1 MGINMELPNKVGG
14 FFKCLDEN
22 IVGEIKAILR
32 SDISPDVLKLPWD
45 NGEKDYNSNSVV
57 PETLEPQEHWQRYGI
72 DETTIT
78 TFDVAGTTASIMT
91 PSMSGTLTCNGA
103 FVVQYPGWTAIGG
116 NAYPNSGTGDPN
128 AYQYMPGVTY
138 APQLYSPN
146 DVINASPNREN
157 DRRGGRGRNRKNDP
171 YNRVM
176 NSNDLQT
183 SYLVQQSQFNQMQPI
198 CHHPGMSY
206 AIPYAVASPQQH
218 PAAGR
223 PIFMPSHQ
231 SYNQPQIHTHHN
243 SHPQYTHPGYS
254 THTTAKHHNRQSSGQ
269 NYYNQDSSNST
280 TKNISNVHSKIH
292 EKKIHDNNTT
302 DITQQQQQQTF
313 RQLPTNN
320 NDYELS
326 KKNKSIVN
334 SNNDN
339 SSLTNNGHVNVVVPK
354 KQNEIKKDIE
364 SIVVKTPIV
373 EEKLFMNDKSEI
385 KVEEAIIHPPITPII
400 NLPVNRDVVKPVEE
414 NICPPCE
421 QPVIPVKSTTVETT
435 IPVEIPKVNGEEI
448 KNDDIVVKQVPEISV
463 TIQEI
468 KTVTTV
474 TNCTSPTSSSPT
486 VAQAPP
492 SYSEKTFASIL
503 RKTNEE
509 NNRSS
514 SLNYVNKSQHI
525 RSNVSDS
532 SVSVDNTTKNHQQDG
547 GSKRR
552 SVPFT
557 STDNEISSKNVN
569 NNAINDRKKSS
580 KNSVQNVSYDPAVYR
595 IGEFLLNYQ
604 MDKHTVSLLPR
615 GLTNRSN
622 YCYINSILQ
631 ALLACPPFYNLLK
644 ALPYTRHSSK
654 NSTTPLIDNMV
665 RFVNEFD
672 PLPEGQRLPRK
683 DLRAQKKS
691 EDVATD
697 IQAGVAFEPSYVYTM
712 LKNASCAGVFSVEG
726 RQEDAEEF
734 LSCLLNG
741 ISDEMLELMK
751 QVGDDVGTPATT
763 EPNVNYNS
771 GDEEWKVMGPR
782 NKGSITRC
790 TEFGKTPLSDIF
802 RGQLR
807 SRILRQGEES
817 TDNVQPFF
825 TLQLDI
831 EKIDSVTNALE
842 TLVAKDQ
849 VEGMMCSKTKQ
860 QIKAW
865 KQVTLEELPV
875 ILILHLKWFDYKL
888 DGCSKIFKNVTYG
901 IDLKLDSKFLSVNIG
916 KKLTAKQ
923 KQYKLF
929 AVTYHDGKEATK
941 GHYVTDAFHVGYG
954 AWVRYD
960 DSSVKGIAEN
970 EVLNPTIPRVPYL
983 LYYRRCDTIGNNQPN
998 NNTRLR

>member
-1 MGINMELPNKVGG
+1 MGINMELPNKIEYEFIDYSG
-14 FFKCLDEN
+14 LDEN

-32 SDISPDVLKLPWD
+32 SDIPPDVLKLPWD

-72 DETTIT
+72 EETTIT

-91 PSMSGTLTCNGA
+91 PSISGTLTCNGT

-128 AYQYMPGVTY
+128 AYQYMSGVTY

-243 SHPQYTHPGYS
+243 SHPQYPHPGYS

-269 NYYNQDSSNST
+269 NYYNQDSNST
-280 TKNISNVHSKIH
+280 TKNISNVHSKFH
-292 EKKIHDNNTT
+292 EKKIHDNNT
-302 DITQQQQQQTF
+302 DVTQPF

-339 SSLTNNGHVNVVVPK
+339 SSSINNGHVNVVVPK
-354 KQNEIKKDIE
+354 KHNEIKKDVE

-373 EEKLFMNDKSEI
+373 DEKLYMNDKCEV

-400 NLPVNRDVVKPVEE
+400 NLPVNHDVVKPVEE

-435 IPVEIPKVNGEEI
+435 IPVEAPKINGEEI
-448 KNDDIVVKQVPEISV
+448 KNDDAVVKQVPEISV

-468 KTVTTV
+468 KTTTTV
-474 TNCTSPTSSSPT
+474 TNCTSPTSFSPT

-509 NNRSS
+509 NRSS

-552 SVPFT
+552 SAPFT
-557 STDNEISSKNVN
+557 SSDNEISSKNVS

-595 IGEFLLNYQ
+595 IG
-604 MDKHTVSLLPR
+604 
-615 GLTNRSN
+615 
-622 YCYINSILQ
+622 
-631 ALLACPPFYNLLK
+631 
-644 ALPYTRHSSK
+644 
-654 NSTTPLIDNMV
+654 
-665 RFVNEFD
+665 
-672 PLPEGQRLPRK
+672 
-683 DLRAQKKS
+683 
-691 EDVATD
+691 
-697 IQAGVAFEPSYVYTM
+697 
-712 LKNASCAGVFSVEG
+712 
-726 RQEDAEEF
+726 
-734 LSCLLNG
+734 
-741 ISDEMLELMK
+741 
-751 QVGDDVGTPATT
+751 
-763 EPNVNYNS
+763 
-771 GDEEWKVMGPR
+771 EWKVMGPR

-831 EKIDSVTNALE
+831 EKIDSVTSALE